1 MCHIFLSSSL
11 SFLPTHTRTPF
22 IFSWHLYGLQIR
34 VLCVPPKYPW
44 YATLQLYENKLHFF
58 PCCPFFVT
66 WLSNSWNR
74 DFGQKYYSCLVNWW
88 TSSELVSRGS
98 QGYILYLRSTPEGR
112 RDPSLISPTLLV
124 LLRKW
129 LSTADLLNAN
139 CWQSR
144 FTGRHL
150 HYQEAEN
157 IFLLLSGA
165 SLLFITFC
173 PPKIEFALSVRTNI

>member
-1 MCHIFLSSSL
+1 MFRFFLPSSF

-22 IFSWHLYGLQIR
+22 ISSWHLYGLQIR

-124 LLRKW
+124 LRGKW
-129 LSTADLLNAN
+129 LSSAHLLNAN

-144 FTGRHL
+144 FTGRHF
-150 HYQEAEN
+150 HYQDAEN
-157 IFLLLSGA
+157 IFLLLSWRW
-165 SLLFITFC
+165 SHFLPQVCLPFIGV
-173 PPKIEFALSVRTNI
+173 SVHKNI